1 MAELSVDIWDQETT
15 TQLDSSGLLPHRPR
29 RAPITHITIWV
40 ECYSQMAALLS
51 TRFPEKAPEFWVYQ
65 ATIIRASRNYDN
77 SAWVAYDRQFHR
89 EALAS
94 KDLNW
99 SVPNHRLYNEA
110 FTGRV
115 RSIPRCTICLSA
127 HHLRPV
133 NPICLQLLLG
143 TSSRLHGLVGLYPLM
158 LLVPL
163 GGGLLCAG
171 ITMTIAVRILGAVIC
186 ISVSIARSFTLIVIA
201 PRTLQIIP
209 LKFLGLTGCSS
220 H

>member
-1 MAELSVDIWDQETT
+1 M
-15 TQLDSSGLLPHRPR
+15 
-29 RAPITHITIWV
+29 WV
-40 ECYSQMAALLS
+40 IGALLGRHLQSRFSRVSSLEKS
-51 TRFPEKAPEFWVYQ
+51 TYHPHYHLGRVLRLLIHSFSWKGTRILGLPSHHH
-65 ATIIRASRNYDN
+65 TSLSSNYDN